1 MTPENWL
8 QQQNEQLL
16 AIAIQAKRLLLSNEI
31 DNSGRITPEIDRLAE
46 LIERYEAEHS
56 EIEPKLKPFNKK
68 AWFANLS
75 EPGQVAGLSEI
86 LALSGQG
93 NINSKES

>member
-1 MTPENWL
+1 MTQVNWL

-16 AIAIQAKRLLLSNEI
+16 AIAIQAKRLLLSDEI
-31 DNSGRITPEIDRLAE
+31 DDSGRITPEIDRLTE
-46 LIERYEAEHS
+46 LIEHYEADYS

-68 AWFANLS
+68 AWYANSS
-75 EPGQVAGLSEI
+75 EPGQVAGLGEI

-93 NINSKES
+93 IINS